1 MGYEYK
7 CVGAPERAKRRRGA
21 KSRSDRV
28 AKAVEE
34 VIAAE
39 AVDGWEYQRTDL
51 IPMEEKAGFLSR
63 PQEVHRAVLV
73 FRRALASQPPSVHI
87 PAAVAPVAAPAPV
100 VEPVTREPE
109 PALQPE
115 AEERE
120 EPIRLAAENDEVP
133 TPAPRVTIGSARKA
147 PSGLG

>member
-39 AVDGWEYQRTDL
+39 AVDGWEYFRTDQL
-51 IPMEEKAGFLSR
+51 LAEERKGLFSR
-63 PQEVHRAVLV
+63 RVERAHSVLV
-73 FRRALASQPPSVHI
+73 FRRGRGGRE
-87 PAAVAPVAAPAPV
+87 PAAPLTDPAMRPPRPEDISGEYGAPLAPA
-100 VEPVTREPE
+100 R
-109 PALQPE
+109 
-115 AEERE
+115 
-120 EPIRLAAENDEVP
+120 
-133 TPAPRVTIGSARKA
+133 
-147 PSGLG
+147 